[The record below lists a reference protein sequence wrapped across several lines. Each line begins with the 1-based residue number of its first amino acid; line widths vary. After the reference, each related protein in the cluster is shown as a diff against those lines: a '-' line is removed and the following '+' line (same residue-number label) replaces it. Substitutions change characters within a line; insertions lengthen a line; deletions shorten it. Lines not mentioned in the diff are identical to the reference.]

1 MTCWRPS
8 PETRSRPWQAVAA
21 TAPPPRR
28 RARAACRPV
37 PRVATRRAPAARR
50 RRPSASGQR
59 AHARAARP
67 QAEQLAKFSTTPAAP
82 AAKGGKAAKAPKAAK
97 TPKVA
102 PAGGAVDFEVVSAAL
117 TKKMAAGS
125 VESVPFAAEQGIEH
139 MLFVDKVMK
148 KLWSAEKIVYEMQQ
162 VRARL
167 FGAGTPA

>member
-1 MTCWRPS
+1 MRCRVS
-8 PETRSRPWQAVAA
+8 P
-21 TAPPPRR
+21 
-28 RARAACRPV
+28 RAACRHA
-37 PRVATRRAPAARR
+37 PRARCASPPSQCFGTARSRA
-50 RRPSASGQR
+50 S
-59 AHARAARP
+59 RAARP

-117 TKKMAAGS
+117 TKKMEAGS